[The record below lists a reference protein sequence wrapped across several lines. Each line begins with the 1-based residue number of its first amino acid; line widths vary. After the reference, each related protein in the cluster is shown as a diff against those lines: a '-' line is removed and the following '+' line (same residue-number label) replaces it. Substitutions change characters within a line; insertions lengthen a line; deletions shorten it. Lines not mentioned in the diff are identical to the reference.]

1 MDSLPLRTEVCLRN
15 SVLSW
20 VNSSSMGL
28 CMCPSM
34 QPPRVPPSLT
44 RLESS
49 NICQSWAWLPTI
61 KLVLQSSV
69 AHLVEVKGIPVSLGR
84 GPICAYLVKLRSGL
98 EVAGVQTHRATPY
111 TWPISINAAN
121 VAGALRT
128 LGDGGEAA
136 DADAELLPPWWQ
148 EWKLRASLWTRQ
160 SQEAPTAS
168 QPRSLL
174 SFDLT

>member
-1 MDSLPLRTEVCLRN
+1 MLGVAAT
-15 SVLSW
+15 
-20 VNSSSMGL
+20 
-28 CMCPSM
+28 
-34 QPPRVPPSLT
+34 T
-44 RLESS
+44 
-49 NICQSWAWLPTI
+49 

-69 AHLVEVKGIPVSLGR
+69 ARLVEVKGIPR
-84 GPICAYLVKLRSGL
+84 QRTICAYLVKLRSGL

-111 TWPISINAAN
+111 TWPISINATN

-160 SQEAPTAS
+160 SQEEPTPS